1 MRRYESKNFEQ
12 MYRGVDA
19 TEPDEQII
27 LMCEADEAQEI
38 PLEIMISQYKYCCM
52 HDGLVREKAILCKA
66 LKEIF
71 GEITRL
77 EV

>member
-1 MRRYESKNFEQ
+1 MRKYEVKNFEQ
-12 MYRGVDA
+12 MYRGVEA
-19 TEPDEQII
+19 SEPDAQVV

-38 PLEIMISQYKYCCM
+38 PLEKLVQQYKYCCM
-52 HDGLVREKAILCKA
+52 HEGFSKEKSTLGKA

-71 GEITRL
+71 GDITRL